1 MTTTTL
7 LTEQTPISGANG
19 NLLDWATL
27 SPTALSLPTADSS
40 SYDPALLSDEGL
52 QILDPAFLSKRT
64 DTSMNNINDKNN
76 NLESTYDQ
84 LPELKPASANEIE
97 ITPNIYSA
105 RPSRSSIASL
115 SSTTSTSTSTSAATG
130 SETTSP
136 RKAAKSSKRNSKS
149 KVFDKNDPRRERYLE
164 RNRRAASKCRR
175 QKKERNQQL
184 ENLYRKQSAE
194 QERLL
199 SERDRMRSEL
209 LSLKD
214 ELLKHAQC
222 EDPPLKFY
230 IAQMVEEAGAAVAPA
245 RSMSTYSPVCPQQQ
259 AQPLLF
265 NGNDALQQQSPTM
278 KTSIASDAPWTT
290 SGADFVDFVQL

>member
-1 MTTTTL
+1 MTTATL
-7 LTEQTPISGANG
+7 VTEQTVVGGANG
-19 NLLDWATL
+19 NLLDWASL
-27 SPTALSLPTADSS
+27 SPTALALPSADSAT
-40 SYDPALLSDEGL
+40 YEPVLLSDEDL
-52 QILDPAFLSKRT
+52 HVLDPAFLSKRT
-64 DTSMNNINDKNN
+64 DTNVDNNKSAYN
-76 NLESTYDQ
+76 Q
-84 LPELKPASANEIE
+84 RPELKPASTNEVA
-97 ITPNIYSA
+97 PNIHSA
-105 RPSRSSIASL
+105 RPSRSSITSL
-115 SSTTSTSTSTSAATG
+115 SSITSTSTSA
-130 SETTSP
+130 TTESDITSS
-136 RKAAKSSKRNSKS
+136 KKSSKPSKRNSKS
-149 KVFDKNDPRRERYLE
+149 KVYDKNDPRRERYLE

-245 RSMSTYSPVCPQQQ
+245 RSMSTYSPVYSEQQ
-259 AQPLLF
+259 AQPAQPLMF
-265 NGNDALQQQSPTM
+265 NDDDVLQQQSPTM
-278 KTSIASDAPWTT
+278 KMSMVSDTPWAAS
-290 SGADFVDFVQL
+290 GGDFVDFVQL

>member
-1 MTTTTL
+1 MTTTTTL
-7 LTEQTPISGANG
+7 LTEQTAIGGANG

-27 SPTALSLPTADSS
+27 SPTALALPPADSTA
-40 SYDPALLSDEGL
+40 YGPAILSDEDL
-52 QILDPAFLSKRT
+52 HVLDPAFLSKRT
-64 DTSMNNINDKNN
+64 DTSIKHNN
-76 NLESTYDQ
+76 NNFKHPYEQ
-84 LPELKPASANEIE
+84 LPELKPASTNQVA
-97 ITPNIYSA
+97 PNIHCA
-105 RPSRSSIASL
+105 RPLRSSITSL
-115 SSTTSTSTSTSAATG
+115 SSITSASTSATTE
-130 SETTSP
+130 SDITSP
-136 RKAAKSSKRNSKS
+136 KKSKSSKRNSKS
-149 KVFDKNDPRRERYLE
+149 KAYDKNDPRRERYLE

-245 RSMSTYSPVCPQQQ
+245 RSMDAYSPLYSEQQ
-259 AQPLLF
+259 AQPLMF
-265 NGNDALQQQSPTM
+265 NDDDVLQQQSPTM
-278 KTSIASDAPWTT
+278 KMSMVSDAPWTT
-290 SGADFVDFVQL
+290 SGGDFVDFVQL

>member
-1 MTTTTL
+1 MTTTSL
-7 LTEQTPISGANG
+7 LTEQTVVGGANG
-19 NLLDWATL
+19 NLLDWASL
-27 SPTALSLPTADSS
+27 SPTALALPPADSAT
-40 SYDPALLSDEGL
+40 YEPVLLSDEDL
-52 QILDPAFLSKRT
+52 HVLDPAFLSKRT
-64 DTSMNNINDKNN
+64 DTNDDNNKSAYN
-76 NLESTYDQ
+76 Q
-84 LPELKPASANEIE
+84 RPQLKPASTNEIA
-97 ITPNIYSA
+97 PNFHSA
-105 RPSRSSIASL
+105 RPSRSSITSL
-115 SSTTSTSTSTSAATG
+115 SSITSTSTSA
-130 SETTSP
+130 TTESDIILS
-136 RKAAKSSKRNSKS
+136 KKSSKPSKRNSKS
-149 KVFDKNDPRRERYLE
+149 KVYDKNDPRREKYLE

-245 RSMSTYSPVCPQQQ
+245 RPMSTYSPVYSEQQ
-259 AQPLLF
+259 AQPMMF
-265 NGNDALQQQSPTM
+265 NDDDVLQQQSPTTKM
-278 KTSIASDAPWTT
+278 SMVSDAPWTA
-290 SGADFVDFVQL
+290 SGGDFVDFVQL

>member
-1 MTTTTL
+1 MTTTTTL
-7 LTEQTPISGANG
+7 LTEQTAIGGANG
-19 NLLDWATL
+19 NLLDWSTL
-27 SPTALSLPTADSS
+27 SPTALALPPADSTA
-40 SYDPALLSDEGL
+40 YEPALLSDEDL
-52 QILDPAFLSKRT
+52 HVLDPAFLSNRT
-64 DTSMNNINDKNN
+64 DINIKNN
-76 NLESTYDQ
+76 NRNFKNPYEQ
-84 LPELKPASANEIE
+84 LPELKPASTNQVA
-97 ITPNIYSA
+97 PNIHSA
-105 RPSRSSIASL
+105 RFSRTSITSL
-115 SSTTSTSTSTSAATG
+115 SSITSTSTSATTE
-130 SETTSP
+130 SDITSP
-136 RKAAKSSKRNSKS
+136 KKSKSSKRNSKS
-149 KVFDKNDPRRERYLE
+149 KAYDKNDPRRERYLE

-245 RSMSTYSPVCPQQQ
+245 RPMGAYSPVYAEQQ
-259 AQPLLF
+259 AQPMMF
-265 NGNDALQQQSPTM
+265 NDDDVLRAQSPTM
-278 KTSIASDAPWTT
+278 KMSMVSDAPWTT
-290 SGADFVDFVQL
+290 SGGDFVDFVQL

>member
-7 LTEQTPISGANG
+7 LTEQTANG
-19 NLLDWATL
+19 NLLDWASL
-27 SPTALSLPTADSS
+27 SPTALALPPGDSTT
-40 SYDPALLSDEGL
+40 YEPVLLSDEDL
-52 QILDPAFLSKRT
+52 HVLDPAFLSKRT
-64 DTSMNNINDKNN
+64 DTSIDNN
-76 NLESTYDQ
+76 NNNKPPYTQ
-84 LPELKPASANEIE
+84 RPELKPASTNQAA
-97 ITPNIYSA
+97 PNIHSA
-105 RPSRSSIASL
+105 RPSRSSITSL
-115 SSTTSTSTSTSAATG
+115 SSITSTSTSATTE
-130 SETTSP
+130 SDITSP
-136 RKAAKSSKRNSKS
+136 KKSSKSSKRNSKS
-149 KVFDKNDPRRERYLE
+149 KVYDKNDPRRERYLE

-230 IAQMVEEAGAAVAPA
+230 IAQMVEEAGAAVAPG
-245 RSMSTYSPVCPQQQ
+245 RPISTYSPGYSEQQ
-259 AQPLLF
+259 AQPLMF
-265 NGNDALQQQSPTM
+265 NDDDVLQQQSPTM
-278 KTSIASDAPWTT
+278 KMSMVADAPWTT
-290 SGADFVDFVQL
+290 SGGDFVDFVQL

>member
-7 LTEQTPISGANG
+7 LTEQSANG
-19 NLLDWATL
+19 NLLDWASL
-27 SPTALSLPTADSS
+27 SPTGLALPPGDSTTHE
-40 SYDPALLSDEGL
+40 PVLLSDEDL
-52 QILDPAFLSKRT
+52 HVLDPAFLSKHT
-64 DTSMNNINDKNN
+64 DTSIDNN
-76 NLESTYDQ
+76 NRPPYDQ
-84 LPELKPASANEIE
+84 RPQLNPASTNQGASNLH
-97 ITPNIYSA
+97 SA
-105 RPSRSSIASL
+105 RPSRSSITSI
-115 SSTTSTSTSTSAATG
+115 SSTTSTSTSATTG
-130 SETTSP
+130 SDITSP
-136 RKAAKSSKRNSKS
+136 KKASKSSKRNSKP
-149 KVFDKNDPRRERYLE
+149 KVYDKNDPRRERYLE

-230 IAQMVEEAGAAVAPA
+230 IAQMVEEAGAAVAPG
-245 RSMSTYSPVCPQQQ
+245 RPINTYSPGYSEQQ
-259 AQPLLF
+259 AQPLMF
-265 NGNDALQQQSPTM
+265 NDDDVLQQRSPTM
-278 KTSIASDAPWTT
+278 KMSMVADAPWST
-290 SGADFVDFVQL
+290 SGGDFVEFVQL

>member
-7 LTEQTPISGANG
+7 LTEQSANG
-19 NLLDWATL
+19 NLLDWASL
-27 SPTALSLPTADSS
+27 SPTALALPPGDSTT
-40 SYDPALLSDEGL
+40 YEPVLLSDEDL
-52 QILDPAFLSKRT
+52 HVLDPAFLSRRT
-64 DTSMNNINDKNN
+64 DSSIDNNKPLYN
-76 NLESTYDQ
+76 Q
-84 LPELKPASANEIE
+84 RPQLKPASTNQGA
-97 ITPNIYSA
+97 PNIHA
-105 RPSRSSIASL
+105 RPSRSSITSV
-115 SSTTSTSTSTSAATG
+115 SSTTSTSTSATTE
-130 SETTSP
+130 SDITSP
-136 RKAAKSSKRNSKS
+136 KKSSKSSKRNSKS
-149 KVFDKNDPRRERYLE
+149 KVYDKNDPRRERYLE

-230 IAQMVEEAGAAVAPA
+230 IAQMVEEAGAAVAPG
-245 RSMSTYSPVCPQQQ
+245 RPISTYSPGYSEQQ
-259 AQPLLF
+259 AQSLMF
-265 NGNDALQQQSPTM
+265 NDDDVLQQQSPTM
-278 KTSIASDAPWTT
+278 KMSMVADAHWTT
-290 SGADFVDFVQL
+290 SGGDFVDFVQL

>member
-7 LTEQTPISGANG
+7 VTEQTVVGGANG
-19 NLLDWATL
+19 NLLDWASL
-27 SPTALSLPTADSS
+27 SPTALALPPADSDT
-40 SYDPALLSDEGL
+40 YEPVLLSDEDL
-52 QILDPAFLSKRT
+52 HVLDPAFLSKRT
-64 DTSMNNINDKNN
+64 DTNDDNN
-76 NLESTYDQ
+76 NKSAYSQ
-84 LPELKPASANEIE
+84 PAYNQRPELKPASTNEVA
-97 ITPNIYSA
+97 PNIHSA
-105 RPSRSSIASL
+105 RPSRSSITSL
-115 SSTTSTSTSTSAATG
+115 SSITSTSTSATG
-130 SETTSP
+130 ESDITSS
-136 RKAAKSSKRNSKS
+136 KKSSKPSKRNSKS
-149 KVFDKNDPRRERYLE
+149 KVYDKNDPRRERYLE

-245 RSMSTYSPVCPQQQ
+245 RSMSTYSPVYSEQQ
-259 AQPLLF
+259 AQPAQSLMF
-265 NGNDALQQQSPTM
+265 NDDDVLQQQSPTM
-278 KTSIASDAPWTT
+278 KMSMVSDTPWAAS
-290 SGADFVDFVQL
+290 GGDFVDFVQL